1 MRRFVCTGLGL
12 LLLFFG
18 CLLAHEQRIV
28 FTTRTHPSCPVLV
41 SAPSES
47 KDYGFHAIT
56 FQNDS
61 RKSIAALQLKVTIST
76 GNSQDEV
83 VDGRR
88 VSIALAP
95 GEIKR
100 LEVDLASVQGSKQKA
115 RALRQEIASVMLFV
129 ESAEF
134 SDGTQ
139 WNGDEPVLGRP
150 VEK

>member
-12 LLLFFG
+12 LLLWFG
-18 CLLAHEQRIV
+18 YLLAHEQRLV

-47 KDYGFHAIT
+47 KDFGFHALT
-56 FQNDS
+56 FRNDS
-61 RKSIAALQLKVTIST
+61 RKTIAALQLKVTI
-76 GNSQDEV
+76 QDEV
-83 VDGRR
+83 VDSRR
-88 VSIALAP
+88 VAIALQP
-95 GEIKR
+95 GETKR
-100 LEVDLASVQGSKQKA
+100 MEVHLASVQGSKQKA

-139 WNGDEPVLGRP
+139 WNGDEHQLDVPTR
-150 VEK
+150 